1 MNCRT
6 SSNKRP
12 VAKRRGTCWKEDAY
26 SRVATV
32 AEA

>member
-1 MNCRT
+1 MKCRT

-26 SRVATV
+26 PRVATV